1 MFGWILGRDAVA
13 AAAQQDTTADE
24 GMMPGEDT
32 PLIAESSSTSTPSS
46 STSSTTSKQA
56 VYEFLEAQTS
66 GGRIY
71 EAFMIGLI
79 ALNVLAF
86 IVGSLFVKDYNPD
99 FPYECDSLCDALWFG
114 NDSDNALS
122 FLNIGATSVLEI
134 GTVLVFSVEYGLRL
148 WVCDLESPNYQGIVG
163 RLYYIPTFFS
173 LVDLAST
180 LPFYIDSF
188 LLRDQDI
195 AASSF
200 VRMFRLLRMM
210 RVEGRYDTVRRIF
223 LYFYCIYST
232 VVSIFLHPV
241 SDSSTFV

>member
-1 MFGWILGRDAVA
+1 MFSWLLGRDAVA
-13 AAAQQDTTADE
+13 AAASQDTKEDLI
-24 GMMPGEDT
+24 MMPGEDT
-32 PLIAESSSTSTPSS
+32 PLIAESSTTPPPTSTC
-46 STSSTTSKQA
+46 STTSKQA

-86 IVGSLFVKDYNPD
+86 IVGSLFVKEYNPD
-99 FPYECDSLCDALWFG
+99 FPYSCNSLCDALWFG

-148 WVCDLESPNYQGIVG
+148 WVCDLESDQYQGIVG
-163 RLYYIPTFFS
+163 RLSYIPTFFS

-188 LLRDQDI
+188 VLRDQDI

-210 RVEGRYDTVRRIF
+210 RVEGRYDTVRH
-223 LYFYCIYST
+223 FYC
-232 VVSIFLHPV
+232 SIFL
-241 SDSSTFV
+241 

>member
-1 MFGWILGRDAVA
+1 MFGWLLGREA
-13 AAAQQDTTADE
+13 AAAAAKEDDE
-24 GMMPGEDT
+24 DLILAPGEDT
-32 PLIAESSSTSTPSS
+32 PLIAESST
-46 STSSTTSKQA
+46 STTSPASTTKKQA

-71 EAFMIGLI
+71 EAFMIALI
-79 ALNVLAF
+79 AFNVLAF
-86 IVGSLFVKDYNPD
+86 IVGSLFVKEYNPE
-99 FPYECDSLCDALWFG
+99 FKYECDSLCDALWFG

-134 GTVLVFSVEYGLRL
+134 GTVLIFTVEYGLRL
-148 WVCDLESPNYQGIVG
+148 WVCDLEDPPKYQGWMG
-163 RLYYIPTFFS
+163 RLSYIPTFFS

-210 RVEGRYDTVRRIF
+210 RVEGRYDTVRIF
-223 LYFYCIYST
+223 VFVLSVLSF
-232 VVSIFLHPV
+232 FL
-241 SDSSTFV
+241 SFFLSFCSFCS